1 MTSSY
6 EVKQLPDS
14 KYYLVRTDVRDC
26 VVTHAIWRRL
36 YADASILGQANDY
49 QEILEQRRRIG
60 HAKAYEAALREGRVA
75 LGVGCRIPTKMP
87 RPSRSTSRNI
97 MPTILSMPE

>member
-60 HAKAYEAALREGRVA
+60 HAKAYEAAL
-75 LGVGCRIPTKMP
+75 P
-87 RPSRSTSRNI
+87 RRRRGFGSCVPHFDEDAKAIKEYFQEHHADN
-97 MPTILSMPE
+97 MVHA

>member
-6 EVKQLPDS
+6 EVKQMPDS

-36 YADASILGQANDY
+36 YADASILVQANDY
-49 QEILEQRRRIG
+49 QDILEQRRRIG
-60 HAKAYEAALREGRVA
+60 RKRSTG
-75 LGVGCRIPTKMP
+75 
-87 RPSRSTSRNI
+87 SRSKKAATRI
-97 MPTILSMPE
+97 